1 MVNRMKSVLLLCL
14 LLLGLIPSADA
25 QPARHAPVGSAHVDL
40 CPDDGSGQ
48 PPQDF
53 TGPDCQQVQFHEI
66 DPQNT
71 SLWIRTR
78 IDIPEPLLAQ
88 PRPLG
93 LFVSGKAAAHFWV
106 NGIDVGSNGVPG
118 VDQQSERPGRM
129 DAVLFVEKVHLR
141 SGENEVIAY
150 LSGHHSQLTL
160 AHPMHYLGIRV
171 YAHPT
176 RFIMN
181 AYWISMITLGAFT
194 LGFIFFG
201 VSALRGEDPLGSSL
215 ISLLS
220 LTAAAQ
226 LLTEAGRGIFA
237 YTYPLHDLRL
247 IGIVVFSAL
256 FGLLLVAY
264 LLQRFS
270 GLSWKQQ
277 LLRLGLLTLPI
288 AVVIWGATGFDGKAG
303 FAFLTSCMA
312 GLAWCAIW
320 VRQKKPGALAFGLI
334 LGGFIALLLIFGGRF
349 LDLYFFYAVA
359 GLLLFLFWQQAL
371 ALVRAR
377 REKQREEQRAS
388 QLEVALAQARQKDAP
403 DKVQLVSAG
412 HVEYVAT
419 DTITQLKGAGDYVE
433 VHFESGKTALYNG
446 GLTQLESDLPPTFL
460 RVHRS
465 HIVNT
470 AFVSALERD
479 ASGIG
484 RLVLSNGTEAPVS
497 RRIMPKVRNALAAG

>member
-1 MVNRMKSVLLLCL
+1 MVTLMKFAL
-14 LLLGLIPSADA
+14 LLLALASLLGTTALA
-25 QPARHAPVGSAHVDL
+25 QPPRYASVGMQYLDV

-48 PPQDF
+48 PPADF
-53 TGPDCQQVQFHEI
+53 SAPDCEQLQFHDI

-71 SLWIRTR
+71 SMWIRAR
-78 IDIPEPLLAQ
+78 LNVSEQLLAQ

-93 LFVSGKAAAHFWV
+93 LFISGKAAAHFWI
-106 NGIDVGSNGVPG
+106 NGIDIGSNGVPG
-118 VDQQSERPGRM
+118 PDAQSEQPGRM
-129 DAVLFVEKVHLR
+129 DAVRFVEKVHLR
-141 SGENEVIAY
+141 AGENEIIAY
-150 LSGHHSQLTL
+150 LSGHRSQLTL
-160 AHPMHYLGIRV
+160 RHPMHYLGIRI

-176 RFIMN
+176 RWIMN
-181 AYWISMITLGAFT
+181 AYWVSMITLGAFT

-201 VSALRGEDPLGSSL
+201 VSALRGEDRLGSSL

-237 YTYPLHDLRL
+237 YLYPLHDLRL
-247 IGIVVFSAL
+247 IGIVAFSAL

-270 GLSWKQQ
+270 GLNWPQQ
-277 LLRLGLLTLPI
+277 ALRIALLIIPV
-288 AVVIWGATGFDGKAG
+288 AAVIWGATGYDGKAG
-303 FAFLTSCMA
+303 FAFMTSCLA
-312 GLAWCAIW
+312 GLVWCAVW
-320 VRQKKPGALAFGLI
+320 VRQNKPGAVAFLLI
-334 LGGFIALLLIFGGRF
+334 LGAFIALLLIFGGRF

-388 QLEVALAQARQKDAP
+388 QLEVALAQARQKNAP
-403 DKVQLVSAG
+403 EKIQLVSAG

-433 VHFESGKTALYNG
+433 VHFNNGKSALYNG
-446 GLTQLESDLPPTFL
+446 GLSQLESDLPPTFL

-484 RLVLSNGTEAPVS
+484 RLMMSNGTEAPVS
-497 RRIMPKVRNALAAG
+497 RRIMPKVRSALAGG

>member
-1 MVNRMKSVLLLCL
+1 MKFVLFFFALLFLAPLAAEAQSGRSASV
-14 LLLGLIPSADA
+14 GLYPID
-25 QPARHAPVGSAHVDL
+25 V

-48 PPQDF
+48 PPADF
-53 TGPDCQQVQFHEI
+53 SAPACEQLQFHDI

-71 SLWIRTR
+71 SLWIRAR
-78 IDIPEPLLAQ
+78 LDLSEALLQQ

-93 LFVSGKAAAHFWV
+93 LFISGKAAAHFWV
-106 NGIDVGSNGVPG
+106 NGVDVGGNGVPA
-118 VDQQSERPGRM
+118 DRAEAERPGRM
-129 DAVLFVEKVHLR
+129 DAVRFVEKVHLR
-141 SGENEVIAY
+141 AGENEVIAR

-160 AHPMHYLGIRV
+160 RHPMHYLGIRI

-176 RFIMN
+176 RWIMN
-181 AYWISMITLGAFT
+181 AYWVSMITLGAFT

-201 VSALRGEDPLGSSL
+201 VSAIRGEDRLGSSL

-237 YTYPLHDLRL
+237 YPYPMHDLRL
-247 IGIVVFSAL
+247 IGIVAFSAL

-264 LLQRFS
+264 LLHRFS
-270 GLSWKQQ
+270 GLNWKQQ
-277 LLRLGLLTLPI
+277 ALRL
-288 AVVIWGATGFDGKAG
+288 AVVALPVSAAIWGATGFDGKAG
-303 FAFLTSCMA
+303 FAFMASCLA
-312 GLAWCAIW
+312 GLGWCAVW
-320 VRQKKPGALAFGLI
+320 VKQKKPSALAFLLI
-334 LGGFIALLLIFGGRF
+334 LGSFVALLLIFAGRF

-359 GLLLFLFWQQAL
+359 CLLLFLFWQQAL

-388 QLEVALAQARQKDAP
+388 QLEVALAQARQKNAP
-403 DKVQLVSAG
+403 DKIQLVSAG
-412 HVEYVAT
+412 HVDYVAT
-419 DTITQLKGAGDYVE
+419 NTITQFKGAGDYVE
-433 VHFESGKTALYNG
+433 VQFENGGTSLYNG
-446 GLTQLESDLPPTFL
+446 GLSQLERDLPPTFL

-484 RLVLSNGTEAPVS
+484 RLVLTNGTEAPVS
-497 RRIMPKVRNALAAG
+497 RRIMPKVRSALAGA